1 MKFSEF
7 ADQSA
12 KELRKKKT
20 ELRAQMFEAKM
31 KNSMGQLQSPASI
44 KNMRRDIA
52 KIFTA
57 LKQAQ
62 LKAEVKAPAKV
73 AVKAKAPKKDQSV
86 AKKK

>member
-1 MKFSEF
+1 MKYSEF

-20 ELRAQMFEAKM
+20 ELRGHIFEAKM

-57 LKQAQ
+57 LKQSE
-62 LKAEVKAPAKV
+62 LKTK
-73 AVKAKAPKKDQSV
+73 
-86 AKKK
+86 